1 MTLDQNPDVVV
12 AGGGNA
18 ALSAGLAA
26 LEAGASV
33 LVVEKAPEH
42 LRGGNS
48 YFTGGL
54 FRFAYHGIEDI
65 LPLLPEMSNEEK
77 SGIDVGSYPQSKFY
91 EDVMR
96 VSEGL
101 SDAQLVQTLVSRSL
115 PTMRWL
121 ADQGVPWTLAYGRQA
136 FRHDGT
142 LRFWGGLAV
151 EAVGGGKGLSDRQ
164 FELFQAKGGV
174 VMYETKASRL
184 ITDSTG
190 EIAGL
195 EIRCPDG
202 YQEIECGSVVLA
214 CGGFEAN
221 AEMRARYLGPGWELA
236 KVRGTR
242 FNTGDGIRMALD
254 IGAQSF
260 GHWSGCHAVAWDLN
274 APPTGDR
281 NIADLFQK
289 HSYPFGIVVNV
300 SGERFVDEG
309 ADFRNYTYAKY
320 GREILLQPQRAAFQI
335 FDQTTKHLLRDEY
348 HIPQVSK
355 AESDTIEGLA
365 DELGVDG
372 EGLVRTV
379 REFNAAVQ
387 PGQFNP
393 TELDGKRTV
402 GIDPPKSNWAMPIDS
417 PPYLG
422 YAVTCG
428 ITFTFGG
435 LRIDQDGRVLDTEDM
450 PIPGLYA
457 AGELVGGLF
466 YHNYPGGAGLM
477 AGSVFG
483 KLAGESA
490 AAYSESLGHCG
501 GQISG

>member
-1 MTLDQNPDVVV
+1 MTFDHRPDVVV

-18 ALSAGLAA
+18 ALSAALAA
-26 LEAGASV
+26 LETGANV
-33 LVVEKAPEH
+33 LVLEKAPEH

-54 FRFAYHGIEDI
+54 FRFAYDGIEDI
-65 LPLLPEMSNEEK
+65 LPLLPEMSDAEK

-101 SDAQLVQTLVSRSL
+101 SDSQLVQTLVSRSL

-121 ADQGVPWTLAYGRQA
+121 ADQGVPWILAYGRQA
-136 FRHDGT
+136 FRHEGV
-142 LRFWGGLAV
+142 LRFWGGLVV

-164 FELFQAKGGV
+164 FELFQAKGGTV
-174 VMYETKASRL
+174 RYETKAAGL
-184 ITDSTG
+184 LTDSAG
-190 EIAGL
+190 QVVGL
-195 EIRCPDG
+195 EIRGPDG
-202 YQEIECGSVVLA
+202 YGELECGSVALA

-300 SGERFVDEG
+300 NGERFVDEG

-320 GREILLQPQRAAFQI
+320 GREILFQPQRVAFQI

-355 AESDTIEGLA
+355 VESNTVEGLA
-365 DELGVDG
+365 DGLGVDRD
-372 EGLVRTV
+372 GLVRTV
-379 REFNAAVQ
+379 REFNTAVQ
-387 PGQFNP
+387 PGDYNP
-393 TELDGKRTV
+393 TELDGKGTV
-402 GIDPPKSNWAMPIDS
+402 GIDPPKSNWALPIDS

-435 LRIDQDGRVLDTEDM
+435 LKIDESCRVLDTEEA

-457 AGELVGGLF
+457 AGEMVGGLF

-490 AAYSESLGHCG
+490 AAYAVG
-501 GQISG
+501 

>member
-1 MTLDQNPDVVV
+1 M
-12 AGGGNA
+12 
-18 ALSAGLAA
+18 
-26 LEAGASV
+26 
-33 LVVEKAPEH
+33 
-42 LRGGNS
+42 
-48 YFTGGL
+48 
-54 FRFAYHGIEDI
+54 
-65 LPLLPEMSNEEK
+65 
-77 SGIDVGSYPQSKFY
+77 
-91 EDVMR
+91 
-96 VSEGL
+96 
-101 SDAQLVQTLVSRSL
+101 
-115 PTMRWL
+115 
-121 ADQGVPWTLAYGRQA
+121 
-136 FRHDGT
+136 
-142 LRFWGGLAV
+142 
-151 EAVGGGKGLSDRQ
+151 
-164 FELFQAKGGV
+164 FQDKGGTV
-174 VMYETKASRL
+174 RYETKASKL
-184 ITDSTG
+184 ITGSTG
-190 EIAGL
+190 EVVGL
-195 EIRCPDG
+195 EIRDSGG
-202 YQEIECGSVVLA
+202 YREIECGSVVLA

-260 GHWSGCHAVAWDLN
+260 GHWSGCHAVAWDIN

-300 SGERFVDEG
+300 NGERFVDEG

-320 GREILLQPQRAAFQI
+320 GREILFQTQRAAFQI
-335 FDQTTKHLLRDEY
+335 FDQSAKHLLRDEY

-355 AESDTIEGLA
+355 VESNTIEGLA
-365 DELGVDG
+365 DGLGVDR
-372 EGLVRTV
+372 EGLAHTV

-387 PGQFNP
+387 PGPFNP
-393 TELDGKRTV
+393 TELDGKSTV
-402 GIDPPKSNWAMPIDS
+402 GIDPPKSNWALPIDS

-435 LRIDQDGRVLDTEDM
+435 LKIDESCRVLDTEDK

-466 YHNYPGGAGLM
+466 YHNYSGGSGLM

-483 KLAGESA
+483 KMAGESA
-490 AAYSESLGHCG
+490 AAYVVG
-501 GQISG
+501 